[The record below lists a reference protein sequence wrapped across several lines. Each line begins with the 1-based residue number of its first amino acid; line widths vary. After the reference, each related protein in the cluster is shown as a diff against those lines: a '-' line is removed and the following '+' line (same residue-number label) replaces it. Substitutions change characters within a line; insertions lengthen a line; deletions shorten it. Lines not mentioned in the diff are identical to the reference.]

1 MPPPWTWAPLAT
13 DRAITVPGLTATV
26 ADQLAA
32 LHRAAGPAALK
43 LITRN
48 PDPAV
53 EKIVAGWAFEF
64 TATRALN
71 LGFLADRNFDDII
84 AAHLAENP

>member
-1 MPPPWTWAPLAT
+1 TEPLGA

-32 LHRAAGPAALK
+32 LQRAAGPAALK
-43 LITRN
+43 LITRLS
-48 PDPAV
+48 DPAV
-53 EKIVAGWAFEF
+53 EKIVGGWALEF

-71 LGFLADRNFDDII
+71 LGFQADSSFDDII